1 MEIIFHKVVSGL
13 NEVTWVKVL
22 GHSRLSLRTVLF
34 SLVSCPPIPVLWRV
48 SPLCMRCVAWLKA
61 QWTLIWAPLSH
72 AFVVGSWASL
82 YHHGLEDYFEI
93 LGFPD
98 GSVGKESAY
107 YAGDLGLILGLG
119 RFPGEWNW
127 PGEFHGLFSPWGHK
141 ESDMTE
147 GVSFSFF
154 EILMRS

>member
-1 MEIIFHKVVSGL
+1 M
-13 NEVTWVKVL
+13 
-22 GHSRLSLRTVLF
+22 
-34 SLVSCPPIPVLWRV
+34 
-48 SPLCMRCVAWLKA
+48 
-61 QWTLIWAPLSH
+61 
-72 AFVVGSWASL
+72 GSWASL

-98 GSVGKESAY
+98 GSVKNGKESAY

-127 PGEFHGLFSPWGHK
+127 PGEFYGLYSPWGHK

-147 GVSFSFF
+147 RVSFSFF